1 MSGSGGGGVIIL
13 HSAAAHP
20 RATAAERAT
29 LQAIADRSIVRC
41 SWTDAWRAA
50 RIIRKL
56 LTRA

>member
-1 MSGSGGGGVIIL
+1 MSGGGGGIIII
-13 HSAAAHP
+13 HSAIAHP
-20 RATAAERAT
+20 KATRDEKLL
-29 LQAIADRSIVRC
+29 LQQIADRSPVRC